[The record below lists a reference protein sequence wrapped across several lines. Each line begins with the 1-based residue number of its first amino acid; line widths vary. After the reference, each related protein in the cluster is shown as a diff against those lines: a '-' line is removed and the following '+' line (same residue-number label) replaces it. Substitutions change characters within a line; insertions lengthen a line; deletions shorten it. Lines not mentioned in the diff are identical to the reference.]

1 VIVFTLTTLIMFGN
15 IVGAAIAASVVYT
28 NRHRLFNHKPSK
40 DDQ

>member
-1 VIVFTLTTLIMFGN
+1 MLALIMLGN
-15 IVGAAIAASVVYT
+15 IIGAAIAAPVVYT